1 MKILDFLTV
10 LYSLNFICASLYFL
24 YPHLPLFS
32 LYTYLSFFLSLSFSL
47 SLSLTLS
54 FFLSLFLS
62 HTHSLSLSVCLSHTL
77 SLSLSFYPCFS
88 LSLSLSHSLSFYLF
102 LFPTLT
108 LFLSQDTLRL
118 SGGLSLCL
126 SHCATDFR
134 LPFAREWGLFC
145 VRNICEV

>member
-10 LYSLNFICASLYFL
+10 DYSLNFKCASLYFL

-32 LYTYLSFFLSLSFSL
+32 LCTYLSFFLSLSLSLTHSLSLSFLLSLFLSLSLSL
-47 SLSLTLS
+47 SLSLT
-54 FFLSLFLS
+54 
-62 HTHSLSLSVCLSHTL
+62 H

-88 LSLSLSHSLSFYLF
+88 LYFFLSLSLSLSFYLF
-102 LFPTLT
+102 LFLTLT

>member
-10 LYSLNFICASLYFL
+10 VYSMNFICASLYFL
-24 YPHLPLFS
+24 YPHLPLCS
-32 LYTYLSFFLSLSFSL
+32 LYTYLSL
-47 SLSLTLS
+47 
-54 FFLSLFLS
+54 FLSLFLS
-62 HTHSLSLSVCLSHTL
+62 HSLSLSFYPCFSLSLTLCLSVCLSHTL

-88 LSLSLSHSLSFYLF
+88 LSLFLSLS
-102 LFPTLT
+102 LT
-108 LFLSQDTLRL
+108 LFHSQDTLRL